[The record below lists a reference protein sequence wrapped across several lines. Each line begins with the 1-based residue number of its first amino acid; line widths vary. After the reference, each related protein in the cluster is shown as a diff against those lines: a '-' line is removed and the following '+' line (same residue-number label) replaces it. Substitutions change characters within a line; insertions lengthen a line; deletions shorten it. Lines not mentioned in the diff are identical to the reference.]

1 MEPSIDPG
9 AANPAAHDGAAGAMP
24 TLHVRFT
31 DADAIPFPTRTVE
44 RGDALY
50 CAGEPLRSLY
60 TVQSGCFKTVATYPG
75 TDDDSAPHTQVTSF
89 HLANETLG
97 LDGVCT
103 GQHESDAVALEQSI
117 VRIMPVGILEPL
129 CREYAQMQHELLAIM
144 SAEIVRASRLALM
157 LGTMPARERVAA
169 FLLDFSERLDA
180 SAASSDH
187 HHATE
192 LLLPMTRAD
201 IGSYLGLELE
211 TVSRML
217 SKLQREGAIGLNGR
231 QVHIVDRAILTHH

>member
-1 MEPSIDPG
+1 MEPSLQRD
-9 AANPAAHDGAAGAMP
+9 ATNVRRAVP
-24 TLHVRFT
+24 TLHVRFS
-31 DADAIPFPTRTVE
+31 DADAIPFPTRTIE

-75 TDDDSAPHTQVTSF
+75 TDDDSAPHTQVTGF

-103 GQHESDAVALEQSI
+103 GSHESDAIALEPSV

-129 CREYAQMQHELLAIM
+129 CREYAGMQHELLAIM

-180 SAASSDH
+180 SAASSEER
-187 HHATE
+187 AAE
-192 LLLPMTRAD
+192 LLLPMTRGD

-231 QVHIVDRAILTHH
+231 QVRIVDRAMLAHN